1 MGQEAS
7 RAPAACTLQNVDNVA
22 TEGADLSAMFS
33 KMDMESWIVQHSE
46 KYSVFT
52 LTL

>member
-22 TEGADLSAMFS
+22 TEGADLSEMLDNNAMFS
-33 KMDMESWIVQHSE
+33 KMEM
-46 KYSVFT
+46 
-52 LTL
+52 